1 VPDPD
6 SHSTPRTVLVVG
18 ATGMLGRPVA
28 ERLRADGYA
37 VRVLARDPGK
47 ARALLGDGYEVAEGA
62 VEDAE
67 AIARAVDGCHG
78 VHISLKA
85 GPEKG
90 DPERV
95 EHKGTAGVADAAAK
109 AGLQRLTYLS
119 GCFVDP
125 AHAHASEAEGAKW
138 RAEQAIEASGVP
150 FTILKPTYFMETLA
164 EHVQGKVAVVLGRQ
178 PHRWRMVAAEDFA
191 RMVSSA
197 QGSDMAGS
205 GRHPVFGPEP
215 LTIPEALKRYCDAI
229 EGGKRVVTA
238 PLPVMKALNA
248 TVMRGELNREL
259 ALMAVMGREGE
270 PELTPE
276 GDGDLPQPTT
286 TLSQWLERLRASK
299 RPEEA

>member
-1 VPDPD
+1 
-6 SHSTPRTVLVVG
+6 
-18 ATGMLGRPVA
+18 MLGRPVA
-28 ERLRADGYA
+28 ERLRADGCA
-37 VRVLARDPGK
+37 VRVLARDPER
-47 ARALLGDGYEVAEGA
+47 ARTSLGDGYQLVEGDVGDPASLPRA
-62 VEDAE
+62 VE
-67 AIARAVDGCHG
+67 GCHG

-85 GPEKG
+85 GPQKG
-90 DPERV
+90 APEHV
-95 EHKGTAGVADAAAK
+95 EHTGTARVADAAAK
-109 AGLQRLTYLS
+109 AGVQRITYLS

-138 RAEQAIEASGVP
+138 RAEQALGASGVP

-164 EHVQGKVAVVLGRQ
+164 NHVQGKVAVVLGRQ
-178 PHRWRMVAAEDFA
+178 PHRWRMVAADDFA

-197 QGSDMAGS
+197 HRNETAGS
-205 GRHPVFGPEP
+205 GKYPVFGPEP

>member
-1 VPDPD
+1 MPDPD

-28 ERLRADGYA
+28 ERLREDGCA
-37 VRVLARDPGK
+37 VRVLARDLER
-47 ARALLGDGYEVAEGA
+47 ARASLGDGYELVEGD
-62 VEDAE
+62 VEDA
-67 AIARAVDGCHG
+67 ASLAPAV
-78 VHISLKA
+78 
-85 GPEKG
+85 
-90 DPERV
+90 ERV
-95 EHKGTAGVADAAAK
+95 PWSPHQPEGGAGEGRSRARRAQGHGPCGGRRGKGGV
-109 AGLQRLTYLS
+109 QRITYLS

-197 QGSDMAGS
+197 QGSEMAGS